1 VKFLVDN
8 QLPEA
13 LCQCLNARGN
23 QSAHVLGLSMDEASD
38 LEIWNYAATGNW
50 ILVSKDED
58 FLHLANRQGDTGK
71 LLWVRI
77 GNCRK
82 QTLLQAFDRELQAV
96 VRAFDE
102 GVRVVEIRQR
112 I

>member
-1 VKFLVDN
+1 MKFLVDN

-13 LCQCLNARGN
+13 LCRILNTRGHE
-23 QSAHVLGLSMDEASD
+23 SGHVLDLHMDEASD

-50 ILVSKDED
+50 IVVSKDED

-77 GNCRK
+77 GNSRK
-82 QTLLQAFDRELQAV
+82 QTLLQAFERELPGV

-102 GVRVVEIRQR
+102 AFRIVEIR
-112 I
+112 

>member
-13 LCQCLNARGN
+13 LCGFFHSRGH
-23 QSAHVLGLSMDEASD
+23 QSDHVINLGMDEASD
-38 LEIWNYAATGNW
+38 IEISNYAAIENAIG
-50 ILVSKDED
+50 VSKDGD
-58 FLHLANRQGDTGK
+58 FLHLANRLRDMGR

-82 QTLLQAFDRELQAV
+82 QKLLQALDHQLPV
-96 VRAFDE
+96 IVRAFDE
-102 GVRVVEIRQR
+102 GFRVVEIR
-112 I
+112 